1 VTDFRRAARIG
12 VERVEGWFDTAFT
25 PAWNPMY
32 QLGALGW
39 FFYWIVAVSGLYL
52 YIFFDTGV
60 TDAYDSL
67 ERITHVQW
75 YAGGVMRSLHRYASD
90 ALVVVV
96 LLHLAREFVMDR
108 LQGPR
113 WFSWVTGVPLLWFI
127 YASGISGYWVVWD
140 KLAQYVA
147 IATTEWLDTLPLFG
161 EPIARNFLHDT
172 TLSGRFFTL
181 MVFIHIAVPLL
192 LLFVMWVHIHR
203 ISKPKVNPPKGL
215 AVGTL
220 VMFLVLSFAKPAVS
234 QGPAELSSVPAVI
247 EFDWFL
253 LTVYPLLD
261 IIPGAAVWGLL
272 VGSTL
277 LLMLLAWLLHRPRPP
292 AATVDLKNCNGCAR
306 CSADCPF
313 GAVSMQARTDG
324 LPFSHQA
331 VVEPNLCTSCGICA
345 GACPT
350 STPFRRK
357 TDLAPGI
364 DLPGFP
370 LRRVRELTLEA
381 TANLT
386 GKDRVIVYGCEAG
399 PKLEQLQSPSV
410 AVVRVACIAHLP
422 PAFIDFAIS
431 RKYADGVFLTGCRQG
446 DCHYRLGIDWMEQR
460 IAGKRDPYLR
470 ERVPRERIGEFWG
483 GLADGD
489 RLVEELN
496 AFRDRLRN
504 MRPFQRVSLKPVAAL
519 EEV

>member
-1 VTDFRRAARIG
+1 MTDLRRVARIG
-12 VERVEGWFDTAFT
+12 VERVEGWFDSAFT

-60 TDAYDSL
+60 TQAYDSV

-96 LLHLAREFVMDR
+96 LLHLARELVKDR

-140 KLAQYVA
+140 RLAQYVA
-147 IATTEWLDTLPLFG
+147 IATTEWLDSLPIFG
-161 EPIARNFLHDT
+161 EPIARNFLHDS

-181 MVFIHIAVPLL
+181 MVFIHIAVPLI

-220 VMFLVLSFAKPAVS
+220 VMLLVLSFVKPAIS

-247 EFDWFL
+247 ELDWFL

-261 IIPGAAVWGLL
+261 VAPGAVVWGLL
-272 VGSTL
+272 LGSTV
-277 LLMLLAWLLHRPRPP
+277 LLMLLAWLLRRPQSLP
-292 AATVDLKNCNGCAR
+292 ATVDLDNCNGCAR

-313 GAVSMQARTDG
+313 GAVSMRARTDG

-370 LRRVRELTLEA
+370 LRRVRDLTLEA
-381 TANLT
+381 TTHLT
-386 GKDRVIVYGCEAG
+386 GKDRVIVYGCESG
-399 PKLEQLQSPSV
+399 PKLERLQSTSV

-422 PAFIDFAIS
+422 PSFIDLTIS
-431 RKYADGVFLTGCRQG
+431 RHYADGVFLAGCRKG
-446 DCHYRLGIDWMEQR
+446 DCYYRLGIDWMEQR
-460 IAGKRDPYLR
+460 IARKRDPYLR
-470 ERVPRERIGEFWG
+470 ERVPRERIGTFWG
-483 GLADGD
+483 GLADYAG
-489 RLVEELN
+489 LAEELN
-496 AFRDRLRN
+496 AFRGRLTETK
-504 MRPFQRVSLKPVAAL
+504 PLQPTPLKPVAAL